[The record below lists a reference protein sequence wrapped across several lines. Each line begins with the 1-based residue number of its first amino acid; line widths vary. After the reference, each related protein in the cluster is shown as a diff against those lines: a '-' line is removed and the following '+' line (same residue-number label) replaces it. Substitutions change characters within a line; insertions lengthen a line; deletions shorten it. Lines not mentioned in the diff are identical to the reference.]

1 MEKREFGKVYG
12 GTLVQGFLFAVSFQM
27 PWSPDAYQYIKIMCT
42 QPFVA
47 GALRAFS
54 IGLFWGN

>member
-1 MEKREFGKVYG
+1 VYG
-12 GTLVQGFLFAVSFQM
+12 GTLVQGFLFAVSFQK
-27 PWSPDAYQYIKIMCT
+27 PWSPDAYQCITITIVCT

-54 IGLFWGN
+54 IGLIWGN